1 MQKIST
7 GNANIIKNLIASK
20 EQIVITSHH
29 NPDGDA
35 IGSVL
40 GLHHILSAMGCSS
53 MMIIPNEIPDFLT
66 WLPGSEKI
74 LRFSKNSKAAAEAI
88 SSAEIIFSLDYNS
101 PKRLE
106 GMQSYFDQSS
116 AIKIL
121 IDHHPNPDNVFQWT
135 LSDTW
140 ASSTAELV
148 YEFATILDM
157 ESRVDENAAL
167 CIYTGIMT
175 DTGSFSY
182 ACSNPRTFEIAAK
195 LIAKGVKG
203 EMAQQLVY
211 NNFSESRMRL
221 LGYSLESKMK
231 VFPEFRTAFISLTQE
246 ELKRFK
252 YRIGD
257 TEGLVNYPLSIKNI
271 IFSALFIENK
281 GFVKVSLRS
290 VGEFPAN
297 KICEEFFSGGGHVNA
312 AGGKSF
318 ATMQETETKFVEILK
333 QYQKELNQ

>member
-1 MQKIST
+1 MQKISK
-7 GNANIIKNLIASK
+7 GNANIIKNLISSK

-40 GLHHILSAMGCSS
+40 GLHHILSAMGCNSI
-53 MMIIPNEIPDFLT
+53 MIIPNEIPDFLT

-74 LRFSKNSKAAAEAI
+74 LRFSKNSKVAAEAI
-88 SSAEIIFSLDYNS
+88 RSAEIIFSLDYNS

-106 GMQSYFDQSS
+106 GMQSNFDQSS

-121 IDHHPNPDNVFQWT
+121 IDHHPNPDSVFQWT
-135 LSDTW
+135 LSDTR

-148 YEFATILDM
+148 YEFAAIMDL
-157 ESRVDENAAL
+157 ESRVDENSAL

-252 YRIGD
+252 YKIGD

-290 VGEFPAN
+290 VGAFPAN

-318 ATMQETETKFVEILK
+318 ATIQETETKFVEILK

>member
-1 MQKIST
+1 MQKISK
-7 GNANIIKNLIASK
+7 GNANIIKNLISSK

-40 GLHHILSAMGCSS
+40 GLHHILSAMGCNSI
-53 MMIIPNEIPDFLT
+53 MIIPNEIPDFLT

-74 LRFSKNSKAAAEAI
+74 LRFSKNSKVAAEAI
-88 SSAEIIFSLDYNS
+88 RSAEIIFSLDYNS

-106 GMQSYFDQSS
+106 GMQSNFDQSS

-121 IDHHPNPDNVFQWT
+121 IDHHPNPDSVFQWT
-135 LSDTW
+135 LSDTR

-148 YEFATILDM
+148 YEFAAIMDL
-157 ESRVDENAAL
+157 ESRVDENSAL

-252 YRIGD
+252 YKIGD

>member
-7 GNANIIKNLIASK
+7 GNANIIKNLISSK

-40 GLHHILSAMGCSS
+40 GLHHILSAMGCNSI
-53 MMIIPNEIPDFLT
+53 MIIPNEIPDFLT

-74 LRFSKNSKAAAEAI
+74 LRFSKNSKVAAEAI
-88 SSAEIIFSLDYNS
+88 RSAEIIFSLDYNS

-106 GMQSYFDQSS
+106 GMQSNFNQSS

-121 IDHHPNPDNVFQWT
+121 IDHHPNPDSVFQWT
-135 LSDTW
+135 LSDTR

-148 YEFATILDM
+148 YEFAAIMDL
-157 ESRVDENAAL
+157 ESRVDENSAL

-231 VFPEFRTAFISLTQE
+231 VFPEFRSAFISLTQE

-252 YRIGD
+252 YKIGD

-290 VGEFPAN
+290 VGAFPAN

-318 ATMQETETKFVEILK
+318 ATIQETETKFVEILK